1 MNVKQNASPR
11 INITSEKP
19 SIEPLVI
26 GNANTIY
33 RLSGTLLVVL
43 IGIIVWAAIS
53 LTDVIA
59 TQSKL
64 IGQLEEKVLFLEDIV
79 INNTYKIERRL

>member
-1 MNVKQNASPR
+1 MNVKQTSSPS
-11 INITSEKP
+11 INITSEKQ
-19 SIEPLVI
+19 SIEPLVV
-26 GNANTIY
+26 GNANTLF

-59 TQSKL
+59 NQSKEL
-64 IGQLEEKVLFLEDIV
+64 GRLEEKVLFLEDIV

>member
-1 MNVKQNASPR
+1 MKVNQNSSPS
-11 INITSEKP
+11 INITSEKQA
-19 SIEPLVI
+19 IEPLVI
-26 GNANTIY
+26 GNANTLF

-43 IGIIVWAAIS
+43 IGIMVWAAVS

-64 IGQLEEKVLFLEDIV
+64 LGRLEEKILFLEDIV
-79 INNTYKIERRL
+79 INNTYKIERRI

>member
-1 MNVKQNASPR
+1 MNVKQTSSPS

-43 IGIIVWAAIS
+43 IGIIVWATIS